1 MTTTMTTVVTTNDDD
16 VVRAKNKTT
25 TTTTEVD
32 AARDRTEETNDNDGE
47 VIVLMV
53 VLVVDV
59 FVLVGVMEITKK
71 NTERPKSASYDNE
84 TEPTRESARV
94 PERERTTHAKLTFG
108 VGGGVGKVPLSS
120 ASWRHPRSF
129 PRYKS
134 NGFHEKPP
142 RHRDSVP
149 VRPAPHPRSNQ

>member
-1 MTTTMTTVVTTNDDD
+1 MTTTTTTVVTTNDDD

-59 FVLVGVMEITKK
+59 FVVDDVMEITKK

-84 TEPTRESARV
+84 TEPTRESARA
-94 PERERTTHAKLTFG
+94 REGTNHPRQTHVG
-108 VGGGVGKVPLSS
+108 VGGVGKVPLSS